1 MRPKRVLIVDDEPQI
16 QKMLKVALTAAGYET
31 IAAATA
37 AEALRLI
44 ASAAPDIVILD
55 HGLPDRDGKEV
66 LKAMRAF
73 SKAPVVVL
81 SARDREAEKIEAL
94 DLGADDYVEKPF
106 GVGELIARLRV
117 ALRRSAPHGPQPRR
131 ISIDGLVVDLDKRIV
146 SRDGA
151 AVRLTP
157 KEFDLLGVLAS
168 NAGRVL
174 THRHILA
181 AVWGPA
187 HVDDIQYLR
196 VLMGQLRAKIER
208 DPTAP
213 TIVRTEPGVGYR
225 TAEPS
230 DIDC

>member
-1 MRPKRVLIVDDEPQI
+1 MRPKRVVVVDDEPQM
-16 QKMLKVALTAAGYET
+16 QKLLKVALTAAGFET
-31 IAAATA
+31 LAATTA
-37 AEALRLI
+37 AEALRAI

-55 HGLPDRDGKEV
+55 LGLPDRDGKDV
-66 LKAMRAF
+66 LQDMRAF
-73 SKAPVVVL
+73 SKTPVVFL

-117 ALRRSAPHGPQPRR
+117 ALRHATPHAPPPPR
-131 ISIDGLVVDLDKRIV
+131 IVIDGLVVDLDKRIV

-151 AVRLTP
+151 ALRLTP
-157 KEFDLLGVLAS
+157 KEYDLLALLAR

-187 HVDDIQYLR
+187 HVEDVQYLR

-208 DPTAP
+208 IPTAP

-225 TAEPS
+225 TAEAAEG
-230 DIDC
+230 